1 MLMNYLLVAIGS
13 AIGGMARYGTAQ
25 AVNSV
30 WKEPFP
36 LAIFLINVI
45 GSFAIGSFAH
55 WLTNTQDEAMQNNI
69 KLILMIGVCGGYTT
83 FSTFSLETLSLLKSG
98 QTLIALSYI
107 AASVVLCVGAT
118 ALGYKLGG

>member
-1 MLMNYLLVAIGS
+1 MLMNYALVAIGS

-25 AVNSV
+25 AINSV

-36 LAIFLINVI
+36 LAICTINVI
-45 GSFAIGSFAH
+45 GSFAIGVFAH
-55 WLTNTQDEAMQNNI
+55 WLLNTQDEGLQNNI

-98 QTLIALSYI
+98 QTLVALAYI
-107 AASVVLCVGAT
+107 AASVALCVGAA

>member
-45 GSFAIGSFAH
+45 GSFAIGAFAH
-55 WLTNTQDEAMQNNI
+55 WLTNTEDPNMQNNI
-69 KLILMIGVCGGYTT
+69 KLILMIGICGGYTT

-98 QTLIALSYI
+98 QTLTALAYI
-107 AASVVLCVGAT
+107 AASVALCIGAA